1 MTKFVVLLLVS
12 LSSLFY
18 AQELSE
24 YYQRIEDRIEF
35 DVDYLD
41 IHSMQLSLTNSDLE
55 KLPAVVPTLGNN
67 PVKFF
72 ASEDYTYFFVFI
84 QKNINIDSL
93 TLLRVEYLRAASQ
106 ETRSDFFGGAS
117 TTVQEPQRET
127 LLSFADLNE
136 LYFSDP
142 ELYTSITNFVIS
154 SLGQYEPYSRLNI
167 PIEEYE
173 IKRGMTSLD
182 NTDFLND
189 MWIHSKHIYP
199 KSVALIS
206 GNGAENLSP
215 RARRRAVSSGAEFM
229 IDASLAHASFY
240 HKEMDLDF
248 TILSA
253 EMSMESDL
261 LNLHP
266 WQSMAL
272 NIGGRGLFF
281 ITGDKKR
288 MKNDLVIDAKIMG
301 RFAVG
306 SESVASAMPF
316 VGSDKPKLNVG
327 TGLSFDISTTRY
339 FDIPFLNLHF
349 VTGGKN
355 FDNPGVSFGS
365 ADSSYAFFTFNE
377 FATTFSFYWND
388 SDEKL
393 LRFRMDFGLGTYNV
407 VKATYYKGSVSSN
420 EVYNKWQP
428 IINFNLAF
436 VPKQKRIDNEI
447 FGANLRIFD
456 SVLKADF
463 WLKLLELE
471 GGHKFRF
478 VTGIIFS
485 PLYRSTHEWEN
496 SGSTMFGVRYRY
508 GF

>member
-1 MTKFVVLLLVS
+1 MAKFVVLLLVS

-24 YYQRIEDRIEF
+24 YYQKIEDKIEF

-41 IHSMQLSLTNSDLE
+41 IHSIQLSLTESDLE
-55 KLPAVVPTLGNN
+55 KLPAVVPTIGSNA
-67 PVKFF
+67 VKFF
-72 ASEDYTYFFVFI
+72 ASEDYTYFFIFI
-84 QKNINIDSL
+84 QKNINVDSL
-93 TLLRVEYLRAASQ
+93 TLLRIEYLRAASK
-106 ETRSDFFGGAS
+106 ETRSDFFGGA
-117 TTVQEPQRET
+117 TATVTEPQRET

-136 LYFSDP
+136 LYFSNP
-142 ELYTSITNFVIS
+142 ETYRSLYNFVLT

-167 PIEEYE
+167 PVEDYE

-189 MWIHSKHIYP
+189 MWISSKHLYP
-199 KSVALIS
+199 KDAAVVAGDDS
-206 GNGAENLSP
+206 ENLSP

-229 IDASLAHASFY
+229 IDASLWHATFY
-240 HKEMDLDF
+240 HREMDFDF

-253 EMSMESDL
+253 EMSMESEL

-272 NIGGRGLFF
+272 NVGGRGIFF
-281 ITGDKKR
+281 VTGDKKR
-288 MKNDLVIDAKIMG
+288 LKNDLVVDAKIMG

-316 VGSDKPKLNVG
+316 VSSEKPKLNVG
-327 TGLSFDISTTRY
+327 TGLVFDIRTTRY

-349 VTGGKN
+349 VSSGRN
-355 FDNPGVSFGS
+355 FDNPSISFGTI
-365 ADSSYAFFTFNE
+365 DSSYAFFTFNE

-393 LRFRMDFGLGTYNV
+393 LRFRMDFGLGTHNV
-407 VKATYYKGSVSSN
+407 IKATYYNGEVTRK

-428 IINFNLAF
+428 IINFNFKF
-436 VPKQKRIDNEI
+436 VPQEKKVDNEI
-447 FGANLRIFD
+447 FGANLRIYD
-456 SVLKADF
+456 SVLKTDF
-463 WLKLLELE
+463 WLKLLELD

-485 PLYRSTHEWEN
+485 PLYRSTYEWEN